1 MTAGRLGA
9 VAALIAFVV
18 AGCGSAPARRTPDPA
33 GLPLVAGTR
42 VVASAR
48 HCDTGS
54 NAFCVIEMVAVNPRF
69 STASKLLAAQ
79 SDQLRS
85 LGWTPAGPEIGEE
98 RAAESPGH
106 RLWASLATAYGDLKG
121 VDLGWI
127 TRSRSIAL
135 ALSKAMFERAP
146 AISIKLQAGSS

>member
-1 MTAGRLGA
+1 
-9 VAALIAFVV
+9 VVV
-18 AGCGSAPARRTPDPA
+18 AGCAASPARRTPDPA
-33 GLPLVAGTR
+33 ALPLVAGAR
-42 VVASAR
+42 VVASDR
-48 HCDTGS
+48 QCDTGS
-54 NAFCVIEMVAVNPRF
+54 NAFCVIEMVVVNPRF
-69 STASKLLAAQ
+69 GTSSELLAAQ

-85 LGWTPAGPEIGEE
+85 RGWTPAGPEIGEE

-127 TRSRSIAL
+127 IRSRSIAL
-135 ALSKAMFERAP
+135 ALSKAIFERAP